1 VAQDVDS
8 ELIRKLAGLLEE
20 TGLGE
25 IEYATDDWKIRIA
38 RPVAPMV
45 TAAAPIA
52 APVAAAP
59 QASTE
64 ARPAADSPFALKSPM
79 VGTAY
84 LTPDPQSSAFV
95 SVGSQITEGATVM
108 IIEAMKV
115 MNAIPAHRSGTVKE
129 ILVTGGQPIE
139 YGQVLMVIE

>member
-8 ELIRKLAGLLEE
+8 DLIRKLASLLEE

-38 RPVAPMV
+38 RPPLTNVTSV
-45 TAAAPIA
+45 ITAAATETAISQPS
-52 APVAAAP
+52 VE
-59 QASTE
+59 ASP
-64 ARPAADSPFALKSPM
+64 PADDLTALKSPM

-84 LTPDPQSSAFV
+84 LTPDPQSVAFV
-95 SVGSQITEGATVM
+95 SVGSHVGEGDTVM

-115 MNAIPAHRSGTVKE
+115 MNAIQAHRSGTVAE
-129 ILVTGGQPIE
+129 ILINGGQPIE
-139 YGQVLMVIE
+139 FGQVLMVIE

>member
-1 VAQDVDS
+1 MAQDVDS
-8 ELIRKLAGLLEE
+8 DLIRKLASLLEE

-38 RPVAPMV
+38 RPPLTTVASVITPAA
-45 TAAAPIA
+45 TATAISQPS
-52 APVAAAP
+52 V
-59 QASTE
+59 E
-64 ARPAADSPFALKSPM
+64 ARPAADNPAALKSPM

-95 SVGSQITEGATVM
+95 SVGSLVGEGDTVM

-115 MNAIPAHRSGTVKE
+115 MNAIQAHRSGTVTE
-129 ILVTGGQPIE
+129 ILINGGQPIE
-139 YGQVLMVIE
+139 FGQVLMVIE

>member
-8 ELIRKLAGLLEE
+8 ELVRKLAGLLDE

-38 RPVAPMV
+38 RPAVTQAVAPIMSAPAP
-45 TAAAPIA
+45 AAA
-52 APVAAAP
+52 VA
-59 QASTE
+59 E
-64 ARPAADSPFALKSPM
+64 AKPAADNPNALKSPM

-84 LTPDPQSSAFV
+84 LTPDPQSPAFV
-95 SVGSQITEGATVM
+95 SVGSNVTEGATVM

-129 ILVTGGQPIE
+129 ILITGGQPTE

>member
-8 ELIRKLAGLLEE
+8 ELVRKLASLLDE

-38 RPVAPMV
+38 RPVVPQV
-45 TAAAPIA
+45 AAPA
-52 APVAAAP
+52 MSAPAPTVAA
-59 QASTE
+59 E
-64 ARPAADSPFALKSPM
+64 ARPAVDNPGALKSPM

-84 LTPDPQSSAFV
+84 LTPDPQSPAFV
-95 SVGSQITEGATVM
+95 SIGSSVTEGATVM

-129 ILVTGGQPIE
+129 ILIAGGQPIE